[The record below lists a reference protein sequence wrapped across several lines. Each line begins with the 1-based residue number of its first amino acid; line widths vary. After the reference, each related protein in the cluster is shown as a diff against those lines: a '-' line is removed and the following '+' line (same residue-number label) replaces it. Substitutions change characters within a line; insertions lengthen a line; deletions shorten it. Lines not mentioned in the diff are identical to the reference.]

1 MENTAEGPTPMTLAE
16 EKVACP
22 TITKP
27 ARGQAFVLAR
37 GWTFLTRLL
46 VVIQG
51 SPRAE
56 DGIFRRYESCR
67 WCDSTERQLNN
78 EIMFGRSARF

>member
-1 MENTAEGPTPMTLAE
+1 MPTM
-16 EKVACP
+16 
-22 TITKP
+22 TKP
-27 ARGQAFVLAR
+27 ARGQASVLAR
-37 GWTFLTRLL
+37 GLAFLARLL
-46 VVIQG
+46 LIMQG

-56 DGIFRRYESCR
+56 DDIRRRYESCR

>member
-1 MENTAEGPTPMTLAE
+1 MTFAE
-16 EKVACP
+16 ESVASL
-22 TITKP
+22 TMSKP
-27 ARGQAFVLAR
+27 SRGQASMLAR

-46 VVIQG
+46 VGMQE
-51 SPRAE
+51 SLRAE
-56 DGIFRRYESCR
+56 DDIIKRYERRR

>member
-1 MENTAEGPTPMTLAE
+1 MTLAK
-16 EKVACP
+16 EKIACP
-22 TITKP
+22 TMTKP
-27 ARGQAFVLAR
+27 ARGEASVLAR

-46 VVIQG
+46 VVMQG
-51 SPRAE
+51 SPGAG
-56 DGIFRRYESCR
+56 DDLFRRYESCR

>member
-1 MENTAEGPTPMTLAE
+1 MTLPE
-16 EKVACP
+16 EKIACP
-22 TITKP
+22 TMTKP
-27 ARGQAFVLAR
+27 ARGWAFLAR
-37 GWTFLTRLL
+37 LLL
-46 VVIQG
+46 VVQG

-56 DGIFRRYESCR
+56 DDIFRRYESCR